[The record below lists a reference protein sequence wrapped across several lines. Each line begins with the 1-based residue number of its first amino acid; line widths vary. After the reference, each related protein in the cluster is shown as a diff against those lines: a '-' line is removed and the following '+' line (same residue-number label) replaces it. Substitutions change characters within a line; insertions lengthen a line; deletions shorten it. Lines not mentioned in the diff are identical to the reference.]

1 MDVSIESIKNVGLI
15 VLLAYPLTHYAVLQ
29 RSLVMISNSLDKVN
43 LIVIFSMLSIVT
55 NIAGTEVFNGALL
68 SSRIICP
75 AIAGLISGPVVGT
88 IVGAIGGFHRY
99 TLGGFTALPDF
110 LSMIASGLIGGFFY
124 KHYREK
130 RISFGK
136 AFFLGAIAGTLEL
149 LLVVLWAKPSV
160 LALALVSW
168 LGPANVIINAIG
180 GGLFV
185 SILKKVQHSQYSIGA
200 SYAEIATVIAQKTLP
215 VVKGELDLKSAQK
228 VASIL
233 LAEAGFGAVAINDGK
248 KVLAFCGAGDEHHK
262 EGDVVLPQMAML
274 AKHEIGIANSH
285 EEIGCAYKACPLD
298 SAIVVALNCGD
309 ERVGNLEVYK
319 VRDVIHPPD
328 VKLVTGIAE
337 LISSQIYIARL
348 RQKEQ
353 MLSKAEYDTLRSQIN
368 PHFLFN
374 TLSVIK
380 FLVRTEPEKA
390 QHLILT
396 LASFLRKNLKTTE
409 DLIPFAEEMKY
420 IEFYLTIQQARFGER
435 LDVEKVIESKGLDIA
450 FPAFTLQPLV
460 ENSLN
465 HGLASVDGA
474 LKVVVTAQ
482 IIANRMIVRVEDNGV
497 GIPEEVIEA
506 VRSNKVLGSM
516 GVGLT
521 NVNRRLKSIFGREY
535 SFTIQNK
542 HPGAMVEIQIPI
554 ATKKGGQ

>member
-1 MDVSIESIKNVGLI
+1 M
-15 VLLAYPLTHYAVLQ
+15 
-29 RSLVMISNSLDKVN
+29 
-43 LIVIFSMLSIVT
+43 
-55 NIAGTEVFNGALL
+55 
-68 SSRIICP
+68 
-75 AIAGLISGPVVGT
+75 
-88 IVGAIGGFHRY
+88 
-99 TLGGFTALPDF
+99 
-110 LSMIASGLIGGFFY
+110 
-124 KHYREK
+124 
-130 RISFGK
+130 
-136 AFFLGAIAGTLEL
+136 
-149 LLVVLWAKPSV
+149 
-160 LALALVSW
+160 
-168 LGPANVIINAIG
+168 
-180 GGLFV
+180 
-185 SILKKVQHSQYSIGA
+185 
-200 SYAEIATVIAQKTLP
+200 
-215 VVKGELDLKSAQK
+215 
-228 VASIL
+228 
-233 LAEAGFGAVAINDGK
+233 
-248 KVLAFCGAGDEHHK
+248 
-262 EGDVVLPQMAML
+262 PQMAML

-298 SAIVVALNCGD
+298 SVIVVALNCGD

-409 DLIPFAEEMKY
+409 DLIPFAEEMKC

-435 LDVEKVIESKGLDIA
+435 LDVENVIESKCLDIA

-474 LKVVVTAQ
+474 LKVVVIAE
-482 IIANRMIVRVEDNGV
+482 IVANRMIVRVEDNGV

-506 VRSNKVLGSM
+506 VKGNKVLGSM

-521 NVNRRLKSIFGREY
+521 NVNRRLKSIFRREY